1 MGLEMDGSNVKA
13 LFRRAQA
20 FAGTKDYVEAVADLK
35 RAMEIEP
42 QNKDVR
48 GEYKRVRARRRS
60 RTRRR
65 RGCTRACSRRWR
77 RRATAAAAAAT
88 PRPRMG
94 TAPPRR
100 RTARRAAAASRRRPA
115 RRAAA
120 ERDASDAAAKK
131 VAPGDRLS
139 PTRGWIELLGRYYY
153 HTPQLISLTIKTSD
167 VITSAHSR

>member
-1 MGLEMDGSNVKA
+1 MGLNVGACRLKLGDFKGTQEACKKALEMDGSNVKA

-48 GEYKRVRARRRS
+48 GEYKRVRAAQAKQDKKEAGMYAS
-60 RTRRR
+60 MFKKM
-65 RGCTRACSRRWR
+65 
-77 RRATAAAAAAT
+77 AAQSDGGGGGGT

-100 RTARRAAAASRRRPA
+100 RTARRA
-115 RRAAA
+115 
-120 ERDASDAAAKK
+120 
-131 VAPGDRLS
+131 
-139 PTRGWIELLGRYYY
+139 
-153 HTPQLISLTIKTSD
+153 
-167 VITSAHSR
+167 

>member
-1 MGLEMDGSNVKA
+1 MG
-13 LFRRAQA
+13 
-20 FAGTKDYVEAVADLK
+20 GTKDYVEAVADLK

-42 QNKDVR
+42 QNKKEA
-48 GEYKRVRARRRS
+48 GMYA
-60 RTRRR
+60 T
-65 RGCTRACSRRWR
+65 CSRRWR

-139 PTRGWIELLGRYYY
+139 DARMDRAPRALLLLPDPPAHLSHHQDLRC
-153 HTPQLISLTIKTSD
+153 HHISLAQK
-167 VITSAHSR
+167 